1 MAGVMSKFIQDV
13 TEAMTD
19 LHNVFA
25 ETPLQRN
32 HFLSQKYDAEIY
44 LKREDLTPVRSY
56 KIRGAF
62 NFVSEMLGKVSQDAV
77 FVCASAGNHAQGVS
91 FVCRY
96 FKRKGMIFMPVTTPQ
111 QKIDK
116 TRIFGEEFIDIRLIG
131 DTFDQ
136 CYAAAQSFAAE
147 RGGVMA
153 PPFDDVRIIMGQA
166 TVLCEAVLQWKKL
179 NGEESEPD
187 LMIVP
192 VGGGGLA
199 SGVSKFLRE
208 YGWKTELRF
217 VEPQGAASLLA
228 CLKGGKRVKLEN
240 IDTFVDGAAV
250 AEIGAL
256 NYTMLKQFSPDSVIT
271 VPENRVCSTMVEM
284 LNVEGVVLEPAGA
297 LSIDALNSIPSQKLK
312 GKKILLVISGGNF
325 DFERLPDI
333 KERSL
338 RFQGLRKYFIFSF
351 PQRPGA
357 LRSFLAQLSPD
368 DDIVRF
374 EYLKKSARNFGSVL
388 IAIETKKYD
397 NFRLLEKK
405 FQALG
410 WCYRDITDDQALF
423 DFVI

>member
-1 MAGVMSKFIQDV
+1 MSKFIQDV
-13 TEAMTD
+13 TKAMVG
-19 LHNVFA
+19 LHHVFA

-32 HFLSQKYDAEIY
+32 DFLSQKYDAEIY

-62 NFVSEMLGKVSQDAV
+62 NFVSEMLSSISSDSA

-96 FKRKGMIFMPVTTPQ
+96 FKRKGVIFMPMTTPQ
-111 QKIDK
+111 QKIEK
-116 TRIFGEEFIDIRLIG
+116 TRIFGEEFIDIRLVG
-131 DTFDQ
+131 ETFDQ
-136 CYAAAQSFAAE
+136 CYEAAQSFVVE
-147 RGGVMA
+147 NGGVMA
-153 PPFDDVRIIMGQA
+153 PPFDDIRIITGQA
-166 TVLCEAVLQWKKL
+166 TVLCEAALQWKKL
-179 NGEESEPD
+179 NGESEPD

-199 SGVSKFLRE
+199 SGISKFLRE
-208 YGWKTELRF
+208 YGWNTKLRF
-217 VEPQGAASLLA
+217 VEPQRAASLLA
-228 CLKGGKRVKLEN
+228 CLESGKRVKLEN

-256 NYTMLKQFSPDSVIT
+256 NYTILKHFSPDSVIT

-297 LSIDALNSIPSQKLK
+297 LSIDALNSIPSQELK
-312 GKKILLVISGGNF
+312 GKKIILVISGGNF
-325 DFERLPDI
+325 DFARLPEI

-338 RFQGLRKYFIFSF
+338 RFEGLRKYFIFSF
-351 PQRPGA
+351 PQHPGA
-357 LRSFLAQLSPD
+357 LRHFLSTLSPD

-374 EYLKKSARNFGSVL
+374 EYFKKSARNFGSVL
-388 IAIETKKYD
+388 VAIETKKYG
-397 NFRLLEKK
+397 NFRLLEEK

-410 WCYRDITDDQALF
+410 WRYRDITDDQTLF

>member
-1 MAGVMSKFIQDV
+1 MSKFIEDV
-13 TEAMTD
+13 TKAMTA

-32 HFLSQKYDAEIY
+32 DFLSQKYDAEIY

-62 NFVSEMLGKVSQDAV
+62 NFVSEMLNKISQDTA

-96 FKRKGMIFMPVTTPQ
+96 FRRKGVIFMPVTTPQ

-116 TRIFGEEFIDIRLIG
+116 TRVFGQNFIDIRLVG
-131 DTFDQ
+131 NTFDQ
-136 CYAAAQSFAAE
+136 CYAAAQSFVSE
-147 RGGVMA
+147 GGGIMA
-153 PPFDDVRIIMGQA
+153 PPFDDVRIIVGQA

-179 NGEESEPD
+179 KGEHEPD
-187 LMIVP
+187 LLVVP

-199 SGVSKFLRE
+199 SGVSKFLHE
-208 YGWKTELRF
+208 YGWKTKLRF
-217 VEPQGAASLLA
+217 VEPEGAASLSA
-228 CLKGGKRVKLEN
+228 CLKSGKHIELEN

-250 AEIGAL
+250 AKIGVL
-256 NYTMLKQFSPDSVIT
+256 NYTILKQFSLDSVIT

-297 LSIDALNSIPSQKLK
+297 LSVDALNSIPAQELK

-351 PQRPGA
+351 PQHPGA

-374 EYLKKSARNFGSVL
+374 EYLKKSSRSFGSVL
-388 IAIETKKYD
+388 IAIETKQYD
-397 NFRLLEKK
+397 NFCILEKK

-410 WCYRDITDDQALF
+410 WRYRDITDDQTLF
-423 DFVI
+423 DFVV

>member
-1 MAGVMSKFIQDV
+1 MISVMSQFIQDV
-13 TEAMTD
+13 TKAMVG
-19 LHNVFA
+19 LHHVFA

-32 HFLSQKYDAEIY
+32 DFLSQKYDAEIY

-62 NFVSEMLGKVSQDAV
+62 NFVSEMLSCISPDSA

-96 FKRKGMIFMPVTTPQ
+96 FKRKGVIFMPMTTPQ
-111 QKIDK
+111 QKIEK
-116 TRIFGEEFIDIRLIG
+116 TRIFGKEFIDIRLVG
-131 DTFDQ
+131 ETFDQ
-136 CYAAAQSFAAE
+136 CYEAAQSFVVE
-147 RGGVMA
+147 SGGVMA
-153 PPFDDVRIIMGQA
+153 PPFDDIRIITGQA
-166 TVLCEAVLQWKKL
+166 TVLCEAALQWKKL
-179 NGEESEPD
+179 NGESEPD

-199 SGVSKFLRE
+199 SGVSKFLHE
-208 YGWKTELRF
+208 YGWKTKLRF
-217 VEPQGAASLLA
+217 VEPQRAASLFA
-228 CLKGGKRVKLEN
+228 CLESGKRVKLES

-256 NYTMLKQFSPDSVIT
+256 NYTILKQFPPDSVIT

-297 LSIDALNSIPSQKLK
+297 LSIDALNSIPPQELK

-325 DFERLPDI
+325 DFERLPEI

-351 PQRPGA
+351 PQHPGA
-357 LRSFLAQLSPD
+357 LRHFLSTLSPD

-388 IAIETKKYD
+388 VAIETKKYG
-397 NFRLLEKK
+397 NFCLLEEK
-405 FQALG
+405 FQTLG
-410 WCYRDITDDQALF
+410 WRYRDITDDQTLF

>member
-1 MAGVMSKFIQDV
+1 MSQFVQDV
-13 TEAMTD
+13 TRAMTA
-19 LHNVFA
+19 LHNVFS

-32 HFLSQKYDAEIY
+32 DYLSQKYDAEIY

-62 NFVSEMLGKVSQDAV
+62 NFVSEMLEKISQDTA
-77 FVCASAGNHAQGVS
+77 FVCASAGNHAQGIA
-91 FVCRY
+91 FVCRH
-96 FKRKGMIFMPVTTPQ
+96 FKRKGVIFMPKTTPQ

-116 TRIFGEEFIDIRLIG
+116 TRIFGKEFIEIRLIG
-131 DTFDQ
+131 NTFDQ
-136 CYAAAQSFAAE
+136 CYAAAQSFVAE
-147 RGGVMA
+147 GGGVMA
-153 PPFDDVRIIMGQA
+153 PPFDDMRIITGQA
-166 TVLCEAVLQWKKL
+166 TVLCEAALQWKKL
-179 NGEESEPD
+179 NGESEPD
-187 LMIVP
+187 LIIVP

-199 SGVSKFLRE
+199 SGVSNFLRE

-228 CLKGGKRVKLEN
+228 CLNKGKHVKLDS
-240 IDTFVDGAAV
+240 IDAFVDGAAV
-250 AEIGAL
+250 AEIGVL
-256 NYTMLKQFSPDSVIT
+256 NYAMLKQFLPESVIT
-271 VPENRVCSTMVEM
+271 IPENRICSTMVEM
-284 LNVEGVVLEPAGA
+284 LNIEGVVLEPAGA
-297 LSIDALNSIPSQKLK
+297 LSIDALKSISHQELK

-338 RFQGLRKYFIFSF
+338 RFQGLKKYFIFSF
-351 PQRPGA
+351 PQHPGA
-357 LRSFLAQLSPD
+357 LRIFLDQLSPD

-397 NFRLLEKK
+397 NFYLLEDN

-410 WCYRDITDDQALF
+410 WSYRDITDDQTLF
-423 DFVI
+423 DFVV

>member
-1 MAGVMSKFIQDV
+1 MNNFIQDV
-13 TEAMTD
+13 TEATTA

-25 ETPLQRN
+25 ETPLQKN
-32 HFLSQKYDAEIY
+32 DFLSQKYDAEIY

-62 NFVSEMLGKVSQDAV
+62 NFVSEMLDQISLNVA

-91 FVCRY
+91 FVCRH
-96 FKRKGMIFMPVTTPQ
+96 FKRKGVIFMPVTTPQ

-116 TRIFGEEFIDIRLIG
+116 VRIFGREFIDIRLIG
-131 DTFDQ
+131 NTFDQ
-136 CYAAAQSFAAE
+136 CYAVAQSFAAE
-147 RGGVMA
+147 SGGMMA
-153 PPFDDVRIIMGQA
+153 PPFDDIRVITGQA
-166 TVLCEAVLQWKKL
+166 TVLCEAAAQWKKL
-179 NGEESEPD
+179 NGESEPD
-187 LMIVP
+187 LVILP

-199 SGVSKFLRE
+199 SGVSKLLHE
-208 YGWKTELRF
+208 YGWKTKLNF

-228 CLKGGKRVKLEN
+228 CLKSGKRIKLDN

-256 NYTMLKQFSPDSVIT
+256 NYTILKKFSPDSVIT

-284 LNVEGVVLEPAGA
+284 LNVEGMVLEPAGA
-297 LSIDALNSIPSQKLK
+297 LSIDALNSVPSHELK
-312 GKKILLVISGGNF
+312 GKKILLVVSGGNF

-351 PQRPGA
+351 PQHPGA
-357 LRSFLAQLSPD
+357 LRSFLTQLSPD

-374 EYLKKSARNFGSVL
+374 EYLKKTARSFGSVL

-397 NFRLLEKK
+397 NFSLLEKK
-405 FQALG
+405 FKVLG
-410 WCYRDITDDQALF
+410 WRYRDITDDQTLF
-423 DFVI
+423 DFVV

>member
-1 MAGVMSKFIQDV
+1 MSKFIQDV
-13 TEAMTD
+13 TKAMAG
-19 LHNVFA
+19 LHHVFA

-32 HFLSQKYDAEIY
+32 DFLSQKYDAEIY

-62 NFVSEMLGKVSQDAV
+62 NFVSEMLSSISSDSA

-96 FKRKGMIFMPVTTPQ
+96 FKRKGVIFMPMTTPQ
-111 QKIDK
+111 QKIEK
-116 TRIFGEEFIDIRLIG
+116 TRIFGEEFIDIRLVG
-131 DTFDQ
+131 ETFDQ
-136 CYAAAQSFAAE
+136 CYEAAQSFVVE
-147 RGGVMA
+147 NGGVMA
-153 PPFDDVRIIMGQA
+153 PPFDDIRIITGQA
-166 TVLCEAVLQWKKL
+166 TVLCEAALQWKKL
-179 NGEESEPD
+179 NGESEPD

-199 SGVSKFLRE
+199 SGVSKFLGE
-208 YGWKTELRF
+208 YGWNTKLRF
-217 VEPQGAASLLA
+217 VEPQRAASLLA
-228 CLKGGKRVKLEN
+228 CLESGKRVKLDN

-256 NYTMLKQFSPDSVIT
+256 NYTILKQFSPDCVIT

-297 LSIDALNSIPSQKLK
+297 LSIDALNSISPQELK

-325 DFERLPDI
+325 DFERLPEI

-351 PQRPGA
+351 PQHPGA
-357 LRSFLAQLSPD
+357 LRHFLSTLSPD

-374 EYLKKSARNFGSVL
+374 EYFKKSARNFGSVL
-388 IAIETKKYD
+388 VAIETKKYD
-397 NFRLLEKK
+397 NFRLLEEK

-410 WCYRDITDDQALF
+410 WRYRDITDDQTLF

>member
-1 MAGVMSKFIQDV
+1 MSKFIQDV
-13 TEAMTD
+13 TKAMGG
-19 LHNVFA
+19 LHHVFA

-32 HFLSQKYDAEIY
+32 DFLSQKYDAEIY

-62 NFVSEMLGKVSQDAV
+62 NFVSETLSSIASDSA

-96 FKRKGMIFMPVTTPQ
+96 FKRKGVIFMPMTTPQ
-111 QKIDK
+111 QKIEK
-116 TRIFGEEFIDIRLIG
+116 TRIFGKEFIDIRLVG
-131 DTFDQ
+131 ETFDQ
-136 CYAAAQSFAAE
+136 CYEAAQSFVVE
-147 RGGVMA
+147 SGGVMA
-153 PPFDDVRIIMGQA
+153 PPFDDIRIITGQA
-166 TVLCEAVLQWKKL
+166 TVLCEAALQWEKL
-179 NGEESEPD
+179 NGESEPD

-208 YGWKTELRF
+208 YGWNTQLRF
-217 VEPQGAASLLA
+217 AEPKRAASLLA
-228 CLKGGKRVKLEN
+228 CLESGKRVKLEN

-256 NYTMLKQFSPDSVIT
+256 NYTILKHFSPDSVIT

-297 LSIDALNSIPSQKLK
+297 LSIDALNSIPPQELK

-325 DFERLPDI
+325 DFERLPEI

-351 PQRPGA
+351 PQHPGA
-357 LRSFLAQLSPD
+357 LRHFLSTLSPD

-388 IAIETKKYD
+388 VAIETKKYD
-397 NFRLLEKK
+397 NFYLLEQK
-405 FQALG
+405 FQTLG
-410 WCYRDITDDQALF
+410 WRYRDITDDQTLF

>member
-1 MAGVMSKFIQDV
+1 MNKFIQDV
-13 TEAMTD
+13 TRVTKV

-25 ETPLQRN
+25 ETPLQKN
-32 HFLSQKYDAEIY
+32 DFLSQKYGAEIY

-62 NFVSEMLGKVSQDAV
+62 NFISEMLGKISQNVA

-96 FKRKGMIFMPVTTPQ
+96 FERKGVIFMPATTPQ

-116 TRIFGEEFIDIRLIG
+116 TRIFGKEFVDIRLIG

-136 CYAAAQSFAAE
+136 CYAAAQSFVAE
-147 RGGVMA
+147 SGGVMA
-153 PPFDDVRIIMGQA
+153 PPFDNIHVITGQA
-166 TVLCEAVLQWKKL
+166 TVLYEAALQWKKL
-179 NGEESEPD
+179 NGEGEPD
-187 LMIVP
+187 LIIVP

-199 SGVSKFLRE
+199 SGVSKFLSE
-208 YGWKTELRF
+208 CGWKTKLNF
-217 VEPQGAASLLA
+217 VEPQGAASLFA
-228 CLKGGKRVKLEN
+228 CLKSGKRVRLDS

-256 NYTMLKQFSPDSVIT
+256 NYKILRQFSSDSVII
-271 VPENRVCSTMVEM
+271 VPENRICQTMVEM

-297 LSIDALNSIPSQKLK
+297 LSIDALNSIPSHELK
-312 GKKILLVISGGNF
+312 GKKVLLVISGGNF

-357 LRSFLAQLSPD
+357 LRSFLAQLSPE

-374 EYLKKSARNFGSVL
+374 EYLKKSSRRFGSVL

-397 NFRLLEKK
+397 NFSLLEKK
-405 FQALG
+405 FQVLG
-410 WCYRDITDDQALF
+410 WHYRDITDDQTLF
-423 DFVI
+423 DFVV

>member
-1 MAGVMSKFIQDV
+1 MSEFVQDV
-13 TEAMTD
+13 TKAMVA
-19 LHNVFA
+19 LRNVFT

-32 HFLSQKYDAEIY
+32 DFLSQKYDAEIY

-62 NFVSEMLGKVSQDAV
+62 NFVSEMLDKVSQDAA

-96 FKRKGMIFMPVTTPQ
+96 FKRRGIIFMPVTTPQ

-116 TRIFGEEFIDIRLIG
+116 THIFGKEFIEIRLVG

-136 CYAAAQSFAAE
+136 CYEAAQSFVAE
-147 RGGVMA
+147 GGGVMA
-153 PPFDDVRIIMGQA
+153 PPFDDIRIVTGQA
-166 TVLCEAVLQWKKL
+166 TVLCEAALQWKKL
-179 NGEESEPD
+179 NGESEPD
-187 LMIVP
+187 LIVVP

-199 SGVSKFLRE
+199 SGVSNFLHE
-208 YGWKTELRF
+208 YGWKTKIRF
-217 VEPQGAASLLA
+217 VEPEGAASLLA
-228 CLKGGKRVKLEN
+228 CLKNKKRVKLEN
-240 IDTFVDGAAV
+240 INTFVDGAAV

-256 NYTMLKQFSPDSVIT
+256 NYAMLQQFSPDCVIT

-297 LSIDALNSIPSQKLK
+297 LSIDALKSISRQELK
-312 GKKILLVISGGNF
+312 GKKILLIISGGNF

-338 RFQGLRKYFIFSF
+338 RFQGLKKYFIFGF
-351 PQRPGA
+351 PQHPGA
-357 LRSFLAQLSPD
+357 LRSFLTQLTPD

-397 NFRLLEKK
+397 NFYVLEKN

-410 WCYRDITDDQALF
+410 WPYRDITNDQVLF

>member
-1 MAGVMSKFIQDV
+1 MSEFIQDV
-13 TEAMTD
+13 TRATSA
-19 LHNVFA
+19 LRNVFV
-25 ETPLQRN
+25 ETPLQKN
-32 HFLSQKYDAEIY
+32 DFLSQKYDADIY

-62 NFVSEMLGKVSQDAV
+62 NFISGVLGQTSENST
-77 FVCASAGNHAQGVS
+77 FICASAGNHAQGVS

-96 FKRKGMIFMPVTTPQ
+96 FKRKGVIFMPVTTPQ

-116 TRIFGEEFIDIRLIG
+116 TCVFGKEFIDIRLVG
-131 DTFDQ
+131 DTFDK
-136 CYAAAQSFAAE
+136 CYEAARAYAAES
-147 RGGVMA
+147 GGILA
-153 PPFDDVRIIMGQA
+153 PPFDDIRVITGQA
-166 TVLCEAVLQWKKL
+166 TVLYEAALQWEKL
-179 NGEESEPD
+179 NGKSEPD
-187 LMIVP
+187 LIIVP

-199 SGVSKFLRE
+199 SGVSMLLHE
-208 YGWKTELRF
+208 YGWKTKIRF

-228 CLKGGKRVKLEN
+228 CLKSGKRVKLEN

-256 NYTMLKQFSPDSVIT
+256 NYEILKKFSPNSVIT
-271 VPENRVCSTMVEM
+271 APENRVCSTMVEM

-297 LSIDALNSIPSQKLK
+297 LSIDALNSIPSHELQ

-325 DFERLPDI
+325 DFERLPEI

-351 PQRPGA
+351 PQHPGA
-357 LRSFLAQLSPD
+357 LRHFLAQLSPD

-397 NFRLLEKK
+397 NFCLLEEK
-405 FQALG
+405 FKVLG
-410 WCYRDITDDQALF
+410 WRYRDITDDKTLF

>member
-1 MAGVMSKFIQDV
+1 MSQFIQDV
-13 TEAMTD
+13 NKAMVA
-19 LHNVFA
+19 LHRVFT

-32 HFLSQKYDAEIY
+32 DFLSQKYDAEIY

-62 NFVSEMLGKVSQDAV
+62 NFVSKMLDEIPPDAA

-96 FKRKGMIFMPVTTPQ
+96 FKRKGVIFMPVMTPQ

-116 TRIFGEEFIDIRLIG
+116 TRIFGKEFIDIRLVG
-131 DTFDQ
+131 ETFDQ
-136 CYAAAQSFAAE
+136 CYAAAQSFALE
-147 RGGVMA
+147 SGGIMA
-153 PPFDDVRIIMGQA
+153 PPFDDIRIITGQA
-166 TVLCEAVLQWKKL
+166 TVLCESVLQWEKL
-179 NGEESEPD
+179 NGESEPD
-187 LMIVP
+187 LIIVP

-199 SGVSKFLRE
+199 SGVSAFLRE

-217 VEPQGAASLLA
+217 AEPQRAASLRA
-228 CLKGGKRVKLEN
+228 CLESGKRVKLEN

-256 NYTMLKQFSPDSVIT
+256 NYTMLKRFSPDSVIT
-271 VPENRVCSTMVEM
+271 IPENRVCSTMVEM

-297 LSIDALNSIPSQKLK
+297 LSIDALNSIPPQELK

-333 KERSL
+333 KERSQ

-351 PQRPGA
+351 PQHPGA
-357 LRSFLAQLSPD
+357 LRHFLATLSSD

-374 EYLKKSARNFGSVL
+374 EYLKKSARSFGSVL
-388 IAIETKKYD
+388 IAIETKKYN
-397 NFRLLEKK
+397 NFYLLEEK

-410 WCYRDITDDQALF
+410 WRYRDITDDQTLF

>member
-1 MAGVMSKFIQDV
+1 MSEFVQDV
-13 TEAMTD
+13 TKAMVA
-19 LHNVFA
+19 LRNVFT

-32 HFLSQKYDAEIY
+32 DFLSQKYDAEIY

-62 NFVSEMLGKVSQDAV
+62 NFVSEMLDKVSQDAA

-96 FKRKGMIFMPVTTPQ
+96 FKRRGIIFMPVTTPQ

-116 TRIFGEEFIDIRLIG
+116 TRIFGKEFIEIRLVG

-136 CYAAAQSFAAE
+136 CYEAAQSFVAE
-147 RGGVMA
+147 GGGVMA
-153 PPFDDVRIIMGQA
+153 PPFDDIRIVTGQA
-166 TVLCEAVLQWKKL
+166 TVLCEAALQWKKL
-179 NGEESEPD
+179 NGESEPD
-187 LMIVP
+187 LIVVP

-199 SGVSKFLRE
+199 SGVSNFLHE
-208 YGWKTELRF
+208 YGWKTKIRF
-217 VEPQGAASLLA
+217 VEPEGAASLLA
-228 CLKGGKRVKLEN
+228 CLKNKKRVKLEN
-240 IDTFVDGAAV
+240 INTFVDGAAV

-256 NYTMLKQFSPDSVIT
+256 NYAMLHQFSPDCVIT

-297 LSIDALNSIPSQKLK
+297 LSIDALKSISRQELK
-312 GKKILLVISGGNF
+312 GKKILLIISGGNF

-333 KERSL
+333 KERSS
-338 RFQGLRKYFIFSF
+338 RFQGLKKYFIFGF
-351 PQRPGA
+351 PQHPGA
-357 LRSFLAQLSPD
+357 LRSFLAQLTPD

-397 NFRLLEKK
+397 NFYVLEKN

-410 WCYRDITDDQALF
+410 WPYRDITNDQVLF

>member
-1 MAGVMSKFIQDV
+1 MSEFVQDV
-13 TEAMTD
+13 TKAM
-19 LHNVFA
+19 LALRNVFT

-32 HFLSQKYDAEIY
+32 DFLSQKYDAEIY

-62 NFVSEMLGKVSQDAV
+62 SFVSEMLDKVSQDAA

-96 FKRKGMIFMPVTTPQ
+96 FKRRGIIFMPVTTPQ

-116 TRIFGEEFIDIRLIG
+116 TRIFGKEFIEIRLVG

-136 CYAAAQSFAAE
+136 CYEAAQSFVAE
-147 RGGVMA
+147 GGGVMA
-153 PPFDDVRIIMGQA
+153 PPFDDIRIITGQA
-166 TVLCEAVLQWKKL
+166 TVLCEAALQWKKL
-179 NGEESEPD
+179 NGESEPD
-187 LMIVP
+187 LIVVP

-199 SGVSKFLRE
+199 SGVSNFLHE
-208 YGWKTELRF
+208 YGWKTKIRF
-217 VEPQGAASLLA
+217 VEPEGAASLLA
-228 CLKGGKRVKLEN
+228 CLKSKKRIKLEN
-240 IDTFVDGAAV
+240 INTFVDGAAV

-256 NYTMLKQFSPDSVIT
+256 NYAMLQQFSPDCVIT

-297 LSIDALNSIPSQKLK
+297 LSIDALKSISRQELK

-338 RFQGLRKYFIFSF
+338 RFQGLKKYFIFSF
-351 PQRPGA
+351 PQHPGA
-357 LRSFLAQLSPD
+357 LRSFLAQLTPD

-397 NFRLLEKK
+397 NFYALEKN

-410 WCYRDITDDQALF
+410 WSYRDITNDQVLF

>member
-1 MAGVMSKFIQDV
+1 MISVMSKFIQDV
-13 TEAMTD
+13 TKAMVG
-19 LHNVFA
+19 LHHVFA

-32 HFLSQKYDAEIY
+32 DFLSQKYDAEIY

-62 NFVSEMLGKVSQDAV
+62 NFVAEMLSSISSDSA

-96 FKRKGMIFMPVTTPQ
+96 FKRKGVIFMPMTTPQ
-111 QKIDK
+111 QKIEK
-116 TRIFGEEFIDIRLIG
+116 TRIFGEEFIDIRLVG
-131 DTFDQ
+131 ETFDQ
-136 CYAAAQSFAAE
+136 CYEAAQSFVVE
-147 RGGVMA
+147 NGGVMA
-153 PPFDDVRIIMGQA
+153 PPFDDIRIITGQA
-166 TVLCEAVLQWKKL
+166 TVLCEAALQWKKL
-179 NGEESEPD
+179 NGESEPD

-199 SGVSKFLRE
+199 SGISKFLRE
-208 YGWKTELRF
+208 YGWNTKLRF
-217 VEPQGAASLLA
+217 VEPQRAASLLA
-228 CLKGGKRVKLEN
+228 CLESGKRVKLEN

-256 NYTMLKQFSPDSVIT
+256 NYTILKHFSPDSVIT

-297 LSIDALNSIPSQKLK
+297 LSIDALNSIPSQELS
-312 GKKILLVISGGNF
+312 GKKIILVISGGNF
-325 DFERLPDI
+325 DFERLPEI

-351 PQRPGA
+351 PQHPGA
-357 LRSFLAQLSPD
+357 LRHFLSTLSPD

-374 EYLKKSARNFGSVL
+374 EYFKKSARNFGSVL
-388 IAIETKKYD
+388 VAIETKKYD
-397 NFRLLEKK
+397 NFRLLEEK

-410 WCYRDITDDQALF
+410 WRYRDITDDQTLF

>member
-1 MAGVMSKFIQDV
+1 MISVMSKFIQDV
-13 TEAMTD
+13 TKAMVG
-19 LHNVFA
+19 LHHVFA

-32 HFLSQKYDAEIY
+32 DFLSQKYDTEIY

-62 NFVSEMLGKVSQDAV
+62 NFVSEMLSSISSDSA

-96 FKRKGMIFMPVTTPQ
+96 FKRKGVVFMPMTTPQ
-111 QKIDK
+111 QKIEK
-116 TRIFGEEFIDIRLIG
+116 TRIFGKEFIDIRLVG
-131 DTFDQ
+131 ETFDQ
-136 CYAAAQSFAAE
+136 CYEAAQSFVVE
-147 RGGVMA
+147 SGGVMA
-153 PPFDDVRIIMGQA
+153 PPFDDIRIITGQA
-166 TVLCEAVLQWKKL
+166 TVLCEAALQWKKL
-179 NGEESEPD
+179 NGESEPD
-187 LMIVP
+187 LIIVP

-208 YGWKTELRF
+208 YGWNTTLRF
-217 VEPQGAASLLA
+217 VEPQRAASLLA
-228 CLKGGKRVKLEN
+228 CLESGKRVKLEN

-256 NYTMLKQFSPDSVIT
+256 NYTILKQFSPDSVIT

-297 LSIDALNSIPSQKLK
+297 LSIDALNSIPPQELK
-312 GKKILLVISGGNF
+312 GKKIILVISGGNF
-325 DFERLPDI
+325 DFERLPEI

-351 PQRPGA
+351 PQHPGA
-357 LRSFLAQLSPD
+357 LRHFLSTLSPD

-388 IAIETKKYD
+388 VAIETKKYD
-397 NFRLLEKK
+397 NFRLLEEK
-405 FQALG
+405 FQVLG
-410 WCYRDITDDQALF
+410 WRYRDITDDQTLF

>member
-1 MAGVMSKFIQDV
+1 MISVMSKFIQDV
-13 TEAMTD
+13 TKAMVG
-19 LHNVFA
+19 LHHVFA

-32 HFLSQKYDAEIY
+32 DFLSQKYDAEIY

-62 NFVSEMLGKVSQDAV
+62 NFVSEMLSSISSDSA

-96 FKRKGMIFMPVTTPQ
+96 FKRKGVIFMPMTTPQ
-111 QKIDK
+111 QKIEK
-116 TRIFGEEFIDIRLIG
+116 TRIFGEEFIDIRLVG
-131 DTFDQ
+131 ETFDQ
-136 CYAAAQSFAAE
+136 CYEAAQSFVVE
-147 RGGVMA
+147 NGGVMA
-153 PPFDDVRIIMGQA
+153 PPFDDIRIITGQA
-166 TVLCEAVLQWKKL
+166 TVLCEAALQWKKL
-179 NGEESEPD
+179 NGESEPD

-199 SGVSKFLRE
+199 SGISKFLRE
-208 YGWKTELRF
+208 YGWNTKLRF
-217 VEPQGAASLLA
+217 VEPQRAASLLA
-228 CLKGGKRVKLEN
+228 CLESGKRVKLEN

-256 NYTMLKQFSPDSVIT
+256 NYTILKHFSPDSVIT

-297 LSIDALNSIPSQKLK
+297 LSIDALNSIPPQELK
-312 GKKILLVISGGNF
+312 GKKIILVISGGNF
-325 DFERLPDI
+325 DFERLPEI

-338 RFQGLRKYFIFSF
+338 RFEGLRKYFIFSF
-351 PQRPGA
+351 PQHPGA
-357 LRSFLAQLSPD
+357 LRHFLSTLSPD

-388 IAIETKKYD
+388 VAIETKKYN
-397 NFRLLEKK
+397 NFRLLEEK

-410 WCYRDITDDQALF
+410 WRYRDITDDQTLF

>member
-1 MAGVMSKFIQDV
+1 MGKFIQAV
-13 TEAMTD
+13 TKAMGE
-19 LHNVFA
+19 LQHVFA
-25 ETPLQRN
+25 ETPLQKN
-32 HFLSQKYDAEIY
+32 DFLSQKYDAEIY

-62 NFVSEMLGKVSQDAV
+62 NFVSEMLSSISLDSV
-77 FVCASAGNHAQGVS
+77 FVCASAGNHAQGLS

-96 FKRKGMIFMPVTTPQ
+96 FKRKGVIFMPMTTPQ
-111 QKIDK
+111 QKIEK
-116 TRIFGEEFIDIRLIG
+116 TRIFGEEFIDIRLVG
-131 DTFDQ
+131 ETFDQ
-136 CYAAAQSFAAE
+136 CYKAAQSFVVE
-147 RGGVMA
+147 SGGVMA
-153 PPFDDVRIIMGQA
+153 PPFDDIRIITGQA
-166 TVLCEAVLQWKKL
+166 TVLCEAALQWKKL
-179 NGEESEPD
+179 NGEGEPN

-208 YGWKTELRF
+208 YGWNTKLCF

-228 CLKGGKRVKLEN
+228 CLKGGKRVKLES

-256 NYTMLKQFSPDSVIT
+256 NYTILKQFSPDCVIT

-284 LNVEGVVLEPAGA
+284 LNIEGVVLEPAGA
-297 LSIDALNSIPSQKLK
+297 LSIDALNSIPPRELK

-325 DFERLPDI
+325 DFERLPEI

-351 PQRPGA
+351 PQQPGA
-357 LRSFLAQLSPD
+357 LRHFLSTLSPD

-374 EYLKKSARNFGSVL
+374 EYLKKSAKNFGSVL
-388 IAIETKKYD
+388 IAIETKKYG
-397 NFRLLEKK
+397 NFCLLEEK

-410 WCYRDITDDQALF
+410 WHYRDITNDQTLF

>member
-1 MAGVMSKFIQDV
+1 MSEFVQDV
-13 TEAMTD
+13 TKAMVA
-19 LHNVFA
+19 LRNVFT

-32 HFLSQKYDAEIY
+32 EFLSQKYDAEIY

-62 NFVSEMLGKVSQDAV
+62 NFVSEMLDKVSQDAA

-91 FVCRY
+91 FVCHY
-96 FKRKGMIFMPVTTPQ
+96 FKRRGIIFMPVTTPQ

-116 TRIFGEEFIDIRLIG
+116 TRIFGKEFIEIRLVG

-136 CYAAAQSFAAE
+136 CYEAAQSFVADG
-147 RGGVMA
+147 GGVMA
-153 PPFDDVRIIMGQA
+153 PPFDDIRIVTGQA
-166 TVLCEAVLQWKKL
+166 TVLCEAALQWKKL
-179 NGEESEPD
+179 NGGSEPD
-187 LMIVP
+187 LIIVP

-199 SGVSKFLRE
+199 SGVSNFLHE
-208 YGWKTELRF
+208 YGWKTKIRF
-217 VEPQGAASLLA
+217 VEPEGAASLLA
-228 CLKGGKRVKLEN
+228 CLKNKKHVKLEN
-240 IDTFVDGAAV
+240 INTFIDGAAV

-256 NYTMLKQFSPDSVIT
+256 NYTMLQQFSPDCIIT

-297 LSIDALNSIPSQKLK
+297 LSIDALKSISCQELK

-338 RFQGLRKYFIFSF
+338 RFQGLKKYFIFGF
-351 PQRPGA
+351 PQHPGT
-357 LRSFLAQLSPD
+357 LRSFLAQLAPD

-374 EYLKKSARNFGSVL
+374 EYLKKSTRNFGSVL

-397 NFRLLEKK
+397 NFYVLEKN

-410 WCYRDITDDQALF
+410 WPYRDITNDQVLF

>member
-1 MAGVMSKFIQDV
+1 MSKFIQDV
-13 TEAMTD
+13 TKAMAG
-19 LHNVFA
+19 LHRVFA

-32 HFLSQKYDAEIY
+32 DFLSQKYDAEIY

-62 NFVSEMLGKVSQDAV
+62 NFVSEMLSSISSDSA

-96 FKRKGMIFMPVTTPQ
+96 FKRKGVIFMPMTTPQ
-111 QKIDK
+111 QKIEK
-116 TRIFGEEFIDIRLIG
+116 TRIFGEEFIDIRLVG
-131 DTFDQ
+131 ETFDQ
-136 CYAAAQSFAAE
+136 CYEAAQSFVVE
-147 RGGVMA
+147 NGGVMA
-153 PPFDDVRIIMGQA
+153 PPFDDIRIITGQA
-166 TVLCEAVLQWKKL
+166 TVLCEAALQWKKL
-179 NGEESEPD
+179 NGESEPD

-199 SGVSKFLRE
+199 SGVSKFLQE
-208 YGWKTELRF
+208 YGWNTKLRF
-217 VEPQGAASLLA
+217 VEPQRAASLLA
-228 CLKGGKRVKLEN
+228 CLESGKRVKLDN

-256 NYTMLKQFSPDSVIT
+256 NYTILKQFSPDCVIT
-271 VPENRVCSTMVEM
+271 APENRVCSTMVEM

-297 LSIDALNSIPSQKLK
+297 LSIDALNSISPQELK

-325 DFERLPDI
+325 DFERLPEI

-351 PQRPGA
+351 PQHPGA
-357 LRSFLAQLSPD
+357 LRHFLSTLSPD

-388 IAIETKKYD
+388 VAIETKKYN
-397 NFRLLEKK
+397 NFRLLEEK

-410 WCYRDITDDQALF
+410 WRYRDITDDQTLF

>member
-1 MAGVMSKFIQDV
+1 MSKFIQDV
-13 TEAMTD
+13 TKAMVG
-19 LHNVFA
+19 LHHVFA

-32 HFLSQKYDAEIY
+32 DFLSQKYDAEIY

-62 NFVSEMLGKVSQDAV
+62 NFVSEMLSSISSDSA

-96 FKRKGMIFMPVTTPQ
+96 FKRKGVIFMPMTTPQ
-111 QKIDK
+111 QKIEK
-116 TRIFGEEFIDIRLIG
+116 TRIFGEEFIDIRLVG
-131 DTFDQ
+131 ETFDQ
-136 CYAAAQSFAAE
+136 CYEAAQSFVVE
-147 RGGVMA
+147 NGGVMA
-153 PPFDDVRIIMGQA
+153 PPFDDIRIITGQA
-166 TVLCEAVLQWKKL
+166 TVLCEAALQWKKL
-179 NGEESEPD
+179 NGESEPD

-199 SGVSKFLRE
+199 SGISKFLRE
-208 YGWKTELRF
+208 YGWNTKLRF
-217 VEPQGAASLLA
+217 VEPQRAASLLA
-228 CLKGGKRVKLEN
+228 CLESGKRVKLKN

-250 AEIGAL
+250 AEIGEL
-256 NYTMLKQFSPDSVIT
+256 NYTILKHFSPDSVIT

-297 LSIDALNSIPSQKLK
+297 LSIDALNSIPSQELK
-312 GKKILLVISGGNF
+312 GKKIILVISGGNF
-325 DFERLPDI
+325 DFERLPEI

-351 PQRPGA
+351 PQHPGA
-357 LRSFLAQLSPD
+357 LRHFLSTLSPD

-374 EYLKKSARNFGSVL
+374 EYFKKSARNFGSVL
-388 IAIETKKYD
+388 VAIETKKYD
-397 NFRLLEKK
+397 NFRLLEEK

-410 WCYRDITDDQALF
+410 WRYRDITDDQTLF

>member
-1 MAGVMSKFIQDV
+1 MVGVMSKFIHDV
-13 TEAMTD
+13 TKATTA

-25 ETPLQRN
+25 ETPLQKN
-32 HFLSQKYDAEIY
+32 DFLSQKYDAEIY

-62 NFVSEMLGKVSQDAV
+62 NFVSEMLAKIPQDAA

-96 FKRKGMIFMPVTTPQ
+96 FKRKGVIFMPVTTPQ

-116 TRIFGEEFIDIRLIG
+116 TRIFGKEFIDIRLTG
-131 DTFDQ
+131 NTFDQ
-136 CYAAAQSFAAE
+136 CYAAAQSFVAE
-147 RGGVMA
+147 GGGVMA
-153 PPFDDVRIIMGQA
+153 PPFDDIRIITGQA
-166 TVLCEAVLQWKKL
+166 TVLCEAVVQWKKL
-179 NGEESEPD
+179 NGDTEPD

-208 YGWKTELRF
+208 YGWKTKLQF

-228 CLKGGKRVKLEN
+228 CLKNGKRVKLKN

-250 AEIGAL
+250 AEIGTL

-271 VPENRVCSTMVEM
+271 VPENRVCSTMLEM
-284 LNVEGVVLEPAGA
+284 LNVEGIVLEPAGA
-297 LSIDALNSIPSQKLK
+297 LSLDSLNSISSQEIK
-312 GKKILLVISGGNF
+312 GKKIILVISGGNF

-351 PQRPGA
+351 PQHPGA

-374 EYLKKSARNFGSVL
+374 EYLKKSTRSFGSVL
-388 IAIETKKYD
+388 VAIETKKYD
-397 NFRLLEKK
+397 NFYSLEKK
-405 FQALG
+405 FQELG
-410 WCYRDITDDQALF
+410 WRYRDITDDQTLF

>member
-1 MAGVMSKFIQDV
+1 MGKFIQDV
-13 TEAMTD
+13 NESMVA
-19 LHNVFA
+19 LHNVFT
-25 ETPLQRN
+25 ETPLQKN
-32 HFLSQKYDAEIY
+32 DFLSQKFDAEIY

-62 NFVSEMLGKVSQDAV
+62 NFVSKMLGKISPEAV

-91 FVCRY
+91 FVCRH
-96 FKRKGMIFMPVTTPQ
+96 FKRKGVIFMPVMTPQ

-116 TRIFGEEFIDIRLIG
+116 TRIFGKEFIDIRLVG
-131 DTFDQ
+131 ETFDQ
-136 CYAAAQSFAAE
+136 CYAAAQSFAAQS
-147 RGGVMA
+147 GGIMA
-153 PPFDDVRIIMGQA
+153 PPFDDAHIVTGQA

-179 NGEESEPD
+179 NGESEPD
-187 LMIVP
+187 FIIVP

-199 SGVSKFLRE
+199 GGVSQFLHE
-208 YGWKTELRF
+208 YGWKTKLRF
-217 VEPQGAASLLA
+217 VEPQRAASLLA
-228 CLKGGKRVKLEN
+228 CLKSGKRVKLET

-256 NYTMLKQFSPDSVIT
+256 NYRLLKKFSPDSVIT

-297 LSIDALNSIPSQKLK
+297 LSIDALNSFSPQELK
-312 GKKILLVISGGNF
+312 GKKVLLVISGGNF
-325 DFERLPDI
+325 DFERLPEI

-351 PQRPGA
+351 PQQPGA
-357 LRSFLAQLSPD
+357 LRHFLATLSPD

-374 EYLKKSARNFGSVL
+374 EYLKKSARSFGSVL
-388 IAIETKKYD
+388 IAIETKKY
-397 NFRLLEKK
+397 NSFSLLEKK
-405 FQALG
+405 FQDLG
-410 WCYRDITDDQALF
+410 WRYRDITNDQTLF

>member
-1 MAGVMSKFIQDV
+1 MSKFIQDV
-13 TEAMTD
+13 TEAMSN

-32 HFLSQKYDAEIY
+32 DFLCQKYGAEIY

-62 NFVSEMLGKVSQDAV
+62 NFVSKMLGEISQDAV

-96 FKRKGMIFMPVTTPQ
+96 FKRKGVIFMPVTTSQ

-116 TRIFGEEFIDIRLIG
+116 TRVFGEEFIDIRLIG

-147 RGGVMA
+147 SGGVMA
-153 PPFDDVRIIMGQA
+153 PPFDDARIIMGQA
-166 TVLCEAVLQWKKL
+166 TVLCETVLQWKKL
-179 NGEESEPD
+179 NGEDGAPD
-187 LMIVP
+187 LIIVP

-199 SGVSKFLRE
+199 SGVSKFLHE
-208 YGWKTELRF
+208 YSWKTELRF

-228 CLKGGKRVKLEN
+228 CLKRGKRVKLEN

-256 NYTMLKQFSPDSVIT
+256 NYAILKQFSPDSVIT
-271 VPENRVCSTMVEM
+271 VPENRVCSTMIEM

-297 LSIDALNSIPSQKLK
+297 LSVDALNSIPAKELK
-312 GKKILLVISGGNF
+312 GKKIILVVSGGNF

-357 LRSFLAQLSPD
+357 LRSFLSQLSPD

-374 EYLKKSARNFGSVL
+374 EYLKKSAKNFGSVL

-397 NFRLLEKK
+397 NFHLLEKK
-405 FQALG
+405 FQELG

>member
-1 MAGVMSKFIQDV
+1 MSEFVQDV
-13 TEAMTD
+13 TKAMVA
-19 LHNVFA
+19 LRSVFT

-32 HFLSQKYDAEIY
+32 DFLSKKYDAEIY

-62 NFVSEMLGKVSQDAV
+62 NFVSEMLDKVSQDAA

-96 FKRKGMIFMPVTTPQ
+96 FKRKGIIFMPVTTPQ

-116 TRIFGEEFIDIRLIG
+116 TRIFGKEFIEIRLVG

-136 CYAAAQSFAAE
+136 CYEAAQSFVAE
-147 RGGVMA
+147 GGGVMA
-153 PPFDDVRIIMGQA
+153 PPFDDIRIITGQA
-166 TVLCEAVLQWKKL
+166 TVLCEAALQWKKL
-179 NGEESEPD
+179 NGESEPD
-187 LMIVP
+187 LIIVP

-199 SGVSKFLRE
+199 SGVSNFLHE
-208 YGWKTELRF
+208 YNWKTKLRF
-217 VEPQGAASLLA
+217 VEPEGAASLLA
-228 CLKGGKRVKLEN
+228 CLKNKKRVKLEN
-240 IDTFVDGAAV
+240 INTFVDGAAV

-256 NYTMLKQFSPDSVIT
+256 NYAMLQQFSPDCVIT

-297 LSIDALNSIPSQKLK
+297 LSIDALKSISPQELR

-338 RFQGLRKYFIFSF
+338 RFQGLKKYFIISF
-351 PQRPGA
+351 PQYPGA
-357 LRSFLAQLSPD
+357 LRSFLAQLTPD

-397 NFRLLEKK
+397 NFYILEKN

-410 WCYRDITDDQALF
+410 WSYRDITDDQVLF

>member
-1 MAGVMSKFIQDV
+1 MSKFIQDV
-13 TEAMTD
+13 TKAMVG
-19 LHNVFA
+19 LHHVFA

-32 HFLSQKYDAEIY
+32 DFLSQKYDAEIY

-62 NFVSEMLGKVSQDAV
+62 NFVSEMLSSIESDSA

-96 FKRKGMIFMPVTTPQ
+96 FKRKGVIFMPTTTPQ
-111 QKIDK
+111 QKIEK
-116 TRIFGEEFIDIRLIG
+116 THIFGKEFIDIRLVG
-131 DTFDQ
+131 ETFDQ
-136 CYAAAQSFAAE
+136 CYEAAQSFVVGS
-147 RGGVMA
+147 GGVMA
-153 PPFDDVRIIMGQA
+153 PPFDDIRIITGQA
-166 TVLCEAVLQWKKL
+166 TVLCEAALQWKKL
-179 NGEESEPD
+179 NGESEPD
-187 LMIVP
+187 LVIVP

-208 YGWKTELRF
+208 YGWNTKLRF
-217 VEPQGAASLLA
+217 VEPQRAASLLA
-228 CLKGGKRVKLEN
+228 CLESGERVKLEN

-256 NYTMLKQFSPDSVIT
+256 NYTILKKFSPDTVIT
-271 VPENRVCSTMVEM
+271 VPENRVCSTMIEM

-297 LSIDALNSIPSQKLK
+297 LSIDALNSISPQELK
-312 GKKILLVISGGNF
+312 GKKIILVISGGNF
-325 DFERLPDI
+325 DFERLPEI

-351 PQRPGA
+351 PQHPGA
-357 LRSFLAQLSPD
+357 LRHFLSTLSPD

-388 IAIETKKYD
+388 VAIETKKYD
-397 NFRLLEKK
+397 NFHLLEEK

-410 WCYRDITDDQALF
+410 WRYRDITDDQTLF

>member
-1 MAGVMSKFIQDV
+1 MISVMSKFIQDV
-13 TEAMTD
+13 TKAMVG
-19 LHNVFA
+19 LHHVFA

-32 HFLSQKYDAEIY
+32 DFLSQKYDAEIY

-62 NFVSEMLGKVSQDAV
+62 NFVSEMLSSISSDSA

-96 FKRKGMIFMPVTTPQ
+96 FKRKGVIFMPMTTPQ
-111 QKIDK
+111 QKIEK
-116 TRIFGEEFIDIRLIG
+116 TRIFGEEFIDIRLVG
-131 DTFDQ
+131 ETFDQ
-136 CYAAAQSFAAE
+136 CYEAAQSFVVE
-147 RGGVMA
+147 NGGVMA
-153 PPFDDVRIIMGQA
+153 PPFDDIRIITGQA
-166 TVLCEAVLQWKKL
+166 TVLCEAALQWKKL
-179 NGEESEPD
+179 NGESEPD

-199 SGVSKFLRE
+199 SGISKFLRE
-208 YGWKTELRF
+208 YGWNTKLRF
-217 VEPQGAASLLA
+217 VEPQRAASLLA
-228 CLKGGKRVKLEN
+228 CLESGKRVKLKN

-250 AEIGAL
+250 AEIGEL
-256 NYTMLKQFSPDSVIT
+256 NYTILKHFSPDSVIT

-297 LSIDALNSIPSQKLK
+297 LSIDALNSIPSQELK
-312 GKKILLVISGGNF
+312 GKKIILVISGGNF
-325 DFERLPDI
+325 DFERLPEI

-351 PQRPGA
+351 PQHPGA
-357 LRSFLAQLSPD
+357 LRHFLSTLSPD

-374 EYLKKSARNFGSVL
+374 EYFKKSARNFGSVL
-388 IAIETKKYD
+388 VAIETKKYD
-397 NFRLLEKK
+397 NFRLLEEK

-410 WCYRDITDDQALF
+410 WRYRDITDDQTLF